1 MKSVVSYPDRGS
13 YGTPTGGLMEI
24 TNTAATAQA
33 G

>member
-1 MKSVVSYPDRGS
+1 MKSVVSYPDS
-13 YGTPTGGLMEI
+13 TPTGGLMEI